1 MGGWPLRVC
10 GREFGINENWHFS
23 IRSASRGSQALHA
36 PEAVA
41 LLVAS
46 RSAKSRQSWHDN
58 LTVWSV
64 ELWPEQKSGEIPE
77 SKLAEEL

>member
-1 MGGWPLRVC
+1 MGFCKAGSRARNKASVGGSDELEGSTLIIETHGIMGGWPLRVC

-41 LLVAS
+41 L
-46 RSAKSRQSWHDN
+46 
-58 LTVWSV
+58 
-64 ELWPEQKSGEIPE
+64 
-77 SKLAEEL
+77 